1 MRKPTPQER
10 ASFEAG
16 IKLGAFFHQFIGMPI
31 SPKTLRQVES
41 FLEKT
46 ISLQPYVKGVTVK
59 LDDDKVEE
67 RSRAFG
73 YCSLSPE
80 DLLEI
85 RVKVEVD
92 GYLVEAKLSY
102 RDDLKYPLMELE
114 GVAVID

>member
-1 MRKPTPQER
+1 MRKPTPSER

-16 IKLGAFFHQFIGMPI
+16 IKLGAFFHQFVGMPI
-31 SPKTLRQVES
+31 SPKTLRDVES
-41 FLEKT
+41 FLEET
-46 ISLQPYVKGVTVK
+46 ISLQPYVREVSVK
-59 LDDDKVEE
+59 LDGRRIEG

-92 GYLVEAKLSY
+92 GCLVEARLSY
-102 RDDLKYPLMELE
+102 RDDLEYPLMELE
-114 GVAVID
+114 GVTVID